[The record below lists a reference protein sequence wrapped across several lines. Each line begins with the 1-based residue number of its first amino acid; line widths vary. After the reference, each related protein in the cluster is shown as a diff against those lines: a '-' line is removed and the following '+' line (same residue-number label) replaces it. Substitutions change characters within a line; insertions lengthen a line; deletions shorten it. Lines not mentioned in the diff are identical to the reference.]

1 MVQQNVKEVA
11 RRRGSIGG
19 SVGKR
24 WKKILT
30 GYAFIAP
37 VVLGV
42 LIFSLYPLISS
53 FVFSFFKVFNGIK
66 PPQYFGLFNYIQI
79 FHDEDVGRSLLI
91 TFLYSGVTVPATLAL
106 SFLLALLLNSKLK
119 GIGAFRVMCY
129 LPVVIPGTVLGI
141 LYNDFFDVRFGLANE
156 ILRCLGLPEGT
167 FFSSEKTSLIT
178 LMFTNLWGLGG
189 GMILWLAALKN
200 VPESLIEAA
209 KIDGAGA
216 LVRLTRVT
224 IPMCTS
230 MIFYNLIMGIIG
242 SLQTFGNVYVLT
254 GGRPGP
260 QNSLL
265 FYVMNVYN
273 TAFSGNPQMGYAAAL
288 SWILFVIIGLLTLL
302 VFKTSRW
309 VFYGEDT

>member
-242 SLQTFGNVYVLT
+242 ALQTFSNVFIIT
-254 GGRPGP
+254 GGTAGVR
-260 QNSLL
+260 QSML
-265 FYVMNVYN
+265 FYSMKIYF
-273 TAFSGNPQMGYAAAL
+273 TAFSSWNMGYASAL
-288 SWILFVIIGLLTLL
+288 AWVMFLIIAGLTAI
-302 VFKTSRW
+302 VFSTSKW
-309 VFYGEDT
+309 VFYGEEA

>member
-1 MVQQNVKEVA
+1 MVQQNVKEAV
-11 RRRGSIGG
+11 RRPRSIGG
-19 SVGKR
+19 SVGKS

-42 LIFSLYPLISS
+42 IIFSLYPMISS

-79 FHDEDVGRSLLI
+79 FRDQDVGKSLLI
-91 TFLYSGVTVPATLAL
+91 TFIYSGVTVPMTLAL

-129 LPVVIPGTVLGI
+129 LPVIIPSTVLGI

-156 ILRCLGLPEGT
+156 ILRTLHLPEGT

-209 KIDGAGA
+209 KIDGAGPV
-216 LVRLTRVT
+216 VRLTKVT
-224 IPMCTS
+224 IPMCSS

-242 SLQTFGNVYVLT
+242 ALQTFGNVFIIT
-254 GGRPGP
+254 GGTPGV
-260 QNSLL
+260 QQSLL
-265 FYVMNVYN
+265 FYSMKIYF
-273 TAFSGNPQMGYAAAL
+273 TAFSSWNMGYASAL
-288 SWILFVIIGLLTLL
+288 AWVMFVIIAGLTAL
-302 VFKTSRW
+302 VFATSKW
-309 VFYGEDT
+309 VFYGEES

>member
-224 IPMCTS
+224 IPMCS
-230 MIFYNLIMGIIG
+230 PMIFYNLIMGIIG
-242 SLQTFGNVYVLT
+242 ALQTFSNVFIIT
-254 GGRPGP
+254 GGTAGV
-260 QNSLL
+260 QQSML
-265 FYVMNVYN
+265 FYSMKIYF
-273 TAFSGNPQMGYAAAL
+273 TAFSSWNMGYASAL
-288 SWILFVIIGLLTLL
+288 AWVMFLIIAGLTAI
-302 VFKTSRW
+302 VFSTSKW
-309 VFYGEDT
+309 LFYGEEA

>member
-79 FHDEDVGRSLLI
+79 FHDEDVGKSLLI

-242 SLQTFGNVYVLT
+242 ALQTFSNVFIIT
-254 GGRPGP
+254 GGTAGVR
-260 QNSLL
+260 QSML
-265 FYVMNVYN
+265 FYSMKIYF
-273 TAFSGNPQMGYAAAL
+273 TAFSSWNMGYASAL
-288 SWILFVIIGLLTLL
+288 AWVMFLIIAGLTAI
-302 VFKTSRW
+302 VFSTSKW
-309 VFYGEDT
+309 VFYGEEA